1 MERFFATAVPH
12 QSVHFTSPEGQG
24 RCDEKGS
31 EMQVDGVEQNGGGSM
46 GIHLV
51 KKKMVYVKARVREE
65 EGFLILENALLC
77 L

>member
-51 KKKMVYVKARVREE
+51 KKNGV
-65 EGFLILENALLC
+65 C
-77 L
+77 